1 MAVSSQLDLYLK
13 LERIMIDL
21 DDRGEPLGDQMRDL
35 IDPLWYSLSSE
46 EHEFLNN
53 RGEIDIRLLY
63 PVTLA
68 VSDLYQLPSEQS
80 ASTVEIVAENGVGR
94 RFSLKEAIPWAA

>member
-1 MAVSSQLDLYLK
+1 VR
-13 LERIMIDL
+13 ERLGGVL
-21 DDRGEPLGDQMRDL
+21 DDRGEPLGDQMRAL
-35 IDPLWYSLSSE
+35 MDPLWYSLSSE
-46 EHEFLNN
+46 EHEYLNS

-68 VSDLYQLPSEQS
+68 VSDLYQVPAEQS
-80 ASTVEIVAENGVGR
+80 PSTVEVLPENGVGR